1 MRTAI
6 QGVIVA
12 VKKKSTAKKVAKK
25 APAKRAVKKTA
36 KKAVAKKRV
45 AKKAVAKKRVAKKA
59 VAKKRVAKKS
69 AAKKTAAKRVVK
81 KTAKKAVA
89 KKRVVKKAPA
99 PRVAKKAAVR
109 VAAPRV
115 AVSTVQAA
123 PKPVALAPKPVAAPK
138 QGTSGRVI
146 FLVVAGIV
154 ILAAIVMSQS
164 GDESDDGA
172 TPAPSISQSAE
183 PTESATA
190 EPTEPAA
197 PVAAVEAPS
206 KFVAL
211 KSTDGLKLRW
221 IAPMATDGLTGYNVE
236 VRANGVGD
244 WTIIATVPA
253 DQLTQ
258 NVTKSGDTGWTQFRV
273 TSVYSDGQSASAT
286 VFGIPGEF
294 K

>member
-1 MRTAI
+1 VRTAI

-36 KKAVAKKRV
+36 KRAVAKKRAVKKTAKKAPAKRAVKKTAKKRV

-59 VAKKRVAKKS
+59 PAKRVAKKS
-69 AAKKTAAKRVVK
+69 T
-81 KTAKKAVA
+81 
-89 KKRVVKKAPA
+89 
-99 PRVAKKAAVR
+99 VR

-115 AVSTVQAA
+115 AVTTTPAA
-123 PKPVALAPKPVAAPK
+123 PKPVALAPKPVATPK

-164 GDESDDGA
+164 GSESDDGA
-172 TPAPSISQSAE
+172 TPAPSMSQSAE

-190 EPTEPAA
+190 EPTESAA

-211 KSTDGLKLRW
+211 TSADGLKLRW
-221 IAPMATDGLTGYNVE
+221 IAPMATEGLTGYNVE
-236 VRANGVGD
+236 VRANGAGD
-244 WTIIATVPA
+244 WMVIATVPA

>member
-1 MRTAI
+1 M
-6 QGVIVA
+6 A
-12 VKKKSTAKKVAKK
+12 VKKKSAAKKVAKK
-25 APAKRAVKKTA
+25 AAAKRVVKKTA
-36 KKAVAKKRV
+36 KRAVAKKRV
-45 AKKAVAKKRVAKKA
+45 AKKAVAKKRVTKKG
-59 VAKKRVAKKS
+59 

-81 KTAKKAVA
+81 KTAKKRVAKKAVA

-99 PRVAKKAAVR
+99 KRVAKKAAVR

-115 AVSTVQAA
+115 AVSTTPAV

-146 FLVVAGIV
+146 FLVGAGIV

-164 GDESDDGA
+164 GSESDDGA

-183 PTESATA
+183 PTESASA

-211 KSTDGLKLRW
+211 KSADGLKLRW

-236 VRANGVGD
+236 VRANGAGD
-244 WTIIATVPA
+244 WMVIATVPA

-258 NVTKSGDTGWTQFRV
+258 NVTKSGDMGWTQFRV

>member
-1 MRTAI
+1 
-6 QGVIVA
+6 VA
-12 VKKKSTAKKVAKK
+12 VKKKSAAKKVAKK
-25 APAKRAVKKTA
+25 AAAKRVVKKTA
-36 KKAVAKKRV
+36 KRAVAKKRV
-45 AKKAVAKKRVAKKA
+45 AKKAVAKKRVT
-59 VAKKRVAKKS
+59 KKS

-81 KTAKKAVA
+81 KTAKKRVAKKAVA

-99 PRVAKKAAVR
+99 KRVAKKAAVR

-115 AVSTVQAA
+115 AVSTTPAV

-164 GDESDDGA
+164 GNKSDDGA

-183 PTESATA
+183 PTESASA

-211 KSTDGLKLRW
+211 KSADGLKLRW

-236 VRANGVGD
+236 VRANGAGD
-244 WTIIATVPA
+244 WMVIATVPA

-258 NVTKSGDTGWTQFRV
+258 NVTKSGDMGWTQFRV

>member
-1 MRTAI
+1 M
-6 QGVIVA
+6 A

-25 APAKRAVKKTA
+25 AAAKRVVKKTA
-36 KKAVAKKRV
+36 KKTVAKKRV

-59 VAKKRVAKKS
+59 
-69 AAKKTAAKRVVK
+69 AAKRVVK
-81 KTAKKAVA
+81 KTAKK
-89 KKRVVKKAPA
+89 
-99 PRVAKKAAVR
+99 RVAKKSAVR

-115 AVSTVQAA
+115 AVTTT
-123 PKPVALAPKPVAAPK
+123 PTAPKPVAAPK

-164 GDESDDGA
+164 GSKSDDGA
-172 TPAPSISQSAE
+172 TPTPSMSQSAE

-211 KSTDGLKLRW
+211 TSADGLKLRW

-236 VRANGVGD
+236 VRANGAGD
-244 WTIIATVPA
+244 WMVIATVPA

-258 NVTKSGDTGWTQFRV
+258 NVTKSGDMGWTQFRV